1 MSESELQTIDLSG
14 KNISDP
20 VSLPANPWVGIIQQS
35 IEKGADIT
43 AIEKFITLQRE
54 EEDRQAERA
63 FNDALSELQSNM
75 PEISKTGKASF
86 KTKAGGVMEYNFDQ
100 LNDIC
105 NAIRPLLQDVGLS
118 YSWDQVQ
125 DERGIT
131 VRCTIKH
138 KHGHSIENKIS
149 APPDGSGLKNAIQ
162 QIASTVSY
170 LQRYTLKAALGI
182 ASTDDDGAASN
193 QQSMEKQ
200 EKVKF
205 LRWMA
210 TAKIEMGKSPNPE
223 DLEEYYNKAVSY
235 SSLHNQKFV
244 IELQEEYTNI
254 KQNKGW

>member
-1 MSESELQTIDLSG
+1 MSDSELQTIDQSG
-14 KNISDP
+14 RAVSEKATMP
-20 VSLPANPWVGIIQQS
+20 VNPWVGIIQQS
-35 IEKGADIT
+35 IEKGADIS

-54 EEDRQAERA
+54 EEDRQSERA
-63 FNDALSELQSNM
+63 FNDALSSLQSNM

-86 KTKAGGVMEYNFDQ
+86 KTKNGIMEYNFDQ

-105 NAIRPLLQDVGLS
+105 NAIRPLLFDAGLS
-118 YSWDQVQ
+118 YSWKQTQ

-131 VRCTIKH
+131 VQCTIKH
-138 KHGHSIENKIS
+138 KSGHAVSNQMT

-182 ASTDDDGAASN
+182 ASSDDDGAASN
-193 QQSMEKQ
+193 QNSLEKE

-210 TAKIEMGKSPNPE
+210 TAKIEMNKSPSAEALE
-223 DLEEYYNKAVSY
+223 DWYNQAVSY
-235 SSLHNQKFV
+235 SSIHNQKFV
-244 IELQEEYTNI
+244 LELEEEYTKI
-254 KQNKGW
+254 KQQKGW